1 MLDQFDD
8 LCAKDAVRFLHDV
21 DDYSFHDSVDFS
33 IENVVL
39 TNWSRTF
46 IVRSLL
52 RWIEIVAICLVNAN
66 IVYNPLFN
74 ELPCPFDMLMTSSHK
89 SSCPQITS

>member
-8 LCAKDAVRFLHDV
+8 LCAKAAVKFLHDV

-46 IVRSLL
+46 IVTIPSPMDRNRS
-52 RWIEIVAICLVNAN
+52 
-66 IVYNPLFN
+66 
-74 ELPCPFDMLMTSSHK
+74 DM
-89 SSCPQITS
+89 IG